1 MTNLWQRMGA
11 PKMDLEGRPA
21 ERRERERWKDEL
33 EKKSKEIR
41 EKESENEITLCVA
54 ALLL

>member
-1 MTNLWQRMGA
+1 
-11 PKMDLEGRPA
+11 MDLERRPG
-21 ERRERERWKDEL
+21 ERQERERWKNEL
-33 EKKSKEIR
+33 EEKSKEIR